1 MIKLRKLRCSFCRK
15 TESAVAKLV
24 AGPRVYICDECV
36 AIASRMME
44 GGGPHDPQPS
54 EAKLSGSNLLDR
66 VRRLWHGASQRLV
79 VRNANC

>member
-1 MIKLRKLRCSFCRK
+1 MIKLRKLSCSFCGK
-15 TESAVAKLV
+15 NESAVAKLV

-44 GGGPHDPQPS
+44 DGDSNDPPRTQVKS
-54 EAKLSGSNLLDR
+54 SRHNLLAR
-66 VRRLWHGASQRLV
+66 VRRLWHADSQR

>member
-15 TESAVAKLV
+15 NESAVAKLV

-44 GGGPHDPQPS
+44 GGGPNDPRP
-54 EAKLSGSNLLDR
+54 EAKGPARNLLSR
-66 VRRLWHGASQRLV
+66 VRRLWRGDSQRVLAS
-79 VRNANC
+79 NANC